1 MLRRILDGTT
11 RHVPTSLGLL
21 VLRVGSGGM
30 IVAGHGYAKLSH
42 FAEMAGKFPDPLGI
56 GHEASMALATF
67 AEFFCAIAIVL
78 GLATRLAAIPLVIN
92 MSVAGLIV
100 HAADPWKRK
109 ELAFAYLVFFVTLL
123 FTGGGKF
130 SLDAAMSQAGGGKR

>member
-1 MLRRILDGTT
+1 MLRRFLDGTT
-11 RHVPTSLGLL
+11 RHVPTSIGLL

-30 IVAGHGYAKLSH
+30 MIAGHGWSKLSR
-42 FAEMAGKFPDPLGI
+42 FPDMAGRFPDPLGI

-67 AEFFCAIAIVL
+67 AEFFCAGAIVL
-78 GLATRLAAIPLVIN
+78 GLATRFAAIPLVVN
-92 MSVAGLIV
+92 MVVAGFIV

-109 ELAFAYLVFFVTLL
+109 ELAFTYLVFFLTLL

-130 SLDAAMSQAGGGKR
+130 SLDAAMSRGGGRR

>member
-1 MLRRILDGTT
+1 MLRRFLDGTT
-11 RHVPTSLGLL
+11 RHVPTSIGIL

-30 IVAGHGYAKLSH
+30 MVAGHGLSKLSR

-56 GHEASMALATF
+56 GNEASMALAVF

-92 MSVAGLIV
+92 MLVAGFIV

-109 ELAFAYLVFFVTLL
+109 ERAFT
-123 FTGGGKF
+123 
-130 SLDAAMSQAGGGKR
+130 